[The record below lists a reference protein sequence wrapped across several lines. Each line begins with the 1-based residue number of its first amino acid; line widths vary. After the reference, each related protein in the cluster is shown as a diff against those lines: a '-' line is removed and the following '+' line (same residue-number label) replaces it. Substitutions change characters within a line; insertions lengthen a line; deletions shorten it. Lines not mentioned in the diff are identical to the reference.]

1 MAEQNIQLKNQNGD
15 MLFPLTKWN
24 NIESRPSKLP
34 NPASLTLGDVVYDG
48 TETKI
53 VEMIEIKII
62 RIEEKRI
69 MKIKLNLKIREKRVY
84 RKYNK

>member
-1 MAEQNIQLKNQNGD
+1 

-53 VEMIEIKII
+53 VEIVEGGTAPIA
-62 RIEEKRI
+62 
-69 MKIKLNLKIREKRVY
+69 
-84 RKYNK
+84 